1 MFDAAKLSFSSRG
14 KSAMRSAITSNINW
28 AAYSRVKGISSAALR
43 IGDMTAICAAWNIDA
58 AAYALPNYPA
68 ESNERERPYSS
79 AQVYDLRAHFD
90 AMELTLN
97 VKARNLCYDIFDTVR
112 TKQDSTMTE
121 RQYSVI
127 HSILDQAEGKET
139 PRAYRKKRETPR
151 HSGNEDNEYFA
162 AMAYEKAKQ
171 DAANA
176 ARDNATP
183 PPVPAVP
190 FVPVVRNVPHHSNDM
205 AVQLA
210 TIIANMAN
218 SAMDME
224 SVGKIVDERINAALA
239 AVPAVRYEVKGFDG
253 EVRNID
259 GHKHPK
265 FAVLLKAATAR
276 MASGYAPNIWIAGPA
291 GSGKTHAGHMIANAL
306 GASFHLNGAISMP
319 HELLGFIDA
328 GGTYHGTPFRDAYEN
343 GGVYMFDEVDGSD
356 NAALLALNAALA
368 NGHCAFPD
376 ASVNRHKDCIIMASA
391 NTWGLGATADYV
403 GRTKID
409 AAFMSRFPVRI
420 GWQYDTALEIAI
432 SGNEAFARRVIAA
445 RERARAAGLKVLID
459 PRASQAGA
467 ALIANGMAESEAAE
481 FTYLA
486 NLTNEQRKIVE
497 GI

>member
-1 MFDAAKLSFSSRG
+1 ML
-14 KSAMRSAITSNINW
+14 
-28 AAYSRVKGISSAALR
+28 
-43 IGDMTAICAAWNIDA
+43 AICAAWNIDA
-58 AAYALPNYPA
+58 AGYALPNYPA
-68 ESNERERPYSS
+68 EDAAGEGRFTYSGS
-79 AQVYDLRAHFD
+79 QVYDLRCRFD
-90 AMELTLN
+90 SLAGL
-97 VKARNLCYDIFDTVR
+97 VADKARTLCYDIFSTAKV
-112 TKQDSTMTE
+112 KQSGAMTA
-121 RQYSVI
+121 RQYGVI
-127 HSILDQAEGKET
+127 SSILDKAEGKET
-139 PRAYRKKRETPR
+139 PRFYRKRKETPR
-151 HSGNEDNEYFA
+151 HSGNEDNEYFE
-162 AMAYEKAKQ
+162 AMKYEKAKE

-183 PPVPAVP
+183 PPAT

-224 SVGKIVDERINAALA
+224 SVGKIVDARITAALA

-253 EVRNID
+253 EIRNLD

-376 ASVNRHKDCIIMASA
+376 KAVTRHKDCIIMASA

-420 GWQYDTALEIAI
+420 GWQYDTALEVAI
-432 SGNEAFARRVIAA
+432 SGNESFARRVIAA

-467 ALIANGMAESEAAE
+467 ALIANGMNEAEAAD

-486 NLTNEQRKIVE
+486 NLTMEQRKIVE
-497 GI
+497 GV

>member
-14 KSAMRSAITSNINW
+14 KSAMRSAITSNANW

-68 ESNERERPYSS
+68 EDAAGEGRFTYTS
-79 AQVYDLRAHFD
+79 AQVYDLRARFD
-90 AMELTLN
+90 SLAGL
-97 VKARNLCYDIFDTVR
+97 VADKARTLCYDIFSTAKV
-112 TKQDSTMTE
+112 KQSGEMTS
-121 RQYSVI
+121 RQYGVI
-127 HSILDQAEGKET
+127 SSILDKAEGKET
-139 PRAYRKKRETPR
+139 PRFYRKRKETPR

-162 AMAYEKAKQ
+162 AMAYEKARQ
-171 DAANA
+171 DAANAA

-183 PPVPAVP
+183 PPAVPAYVP
-190 FVPVVRNVPHHSNDM
+190 PAPIPANDM
-205 AVQLA
+205 AAQLA
-210 TIIANMAN
+210 TLLAGIAGQALNA
-218 SAMDME
+218 E
-224 SVGKIVDERINAALA
+224 SVGAIVDARINAALA

-253 EVRNID
+253 EIRNLD
-259 GHKHPK
+259 GHKHPR
-265 FAVLLKAATAR
+265 FATLLKAATAR

-291 GSGKTHAGHMIANAL
+291 GSGKTHGGHMLANAL

-328 GGTYHGTPFRDAYEN
+328 GGTYHGTPFRDAYES

-376 ASVNRHKDCIIMASA
+376 KAITRHKDCIIMASA

-409 AAFMSRFPVRI
+409 AAFMSRFPVRLS
-420 GWQYDTALEIAI
+420 WEYDTALEVAI
-432 SGNEAFARRVIAA
+432 SGNESFARRVIAA

-467 ALIANGMAESEAAE
+467 ALIANGMNEAEAAE

-486 NLTNEQRKIVE
+486 NLTKEQRKIVE
-497 GI
+497 GV